1 MDQACARFERYLK
14 RRFGQSSTPNH
25 YLNDLRIFTKIVG
38 NKEPE
43 STTSKDIDTFVE
55 KQLAECLSVA
65 TINRRLAS
73 LRSFFEFLAAENPDR
88 PWPNPVVPSRHRLK
102 RGSRLPR
109 DVSDEDIA
117 KIIAVLK
124 SARDRAMFG
133 LMIGAGLR
141 VGEVASL
148 QLVNIEEP
156 IDSHQMAKLI
166 VCGKGGQERVVWLT
180 HALWDAL
187 QDWLRER
194 PAVEFDAVFLNW
206 RGKPISVNGIEYVLA
221 QYCQKAGVTLSCHRL
236 RHTFARRLVEN
247 GMSVDSLAKLLGHR
261 QLQTT
266 QRYIDGADPTVRS
279 DFAMAMQRLETIL
292 IKDNELVTASVPKP
306 FAKPQPRK
314 AQPQGLEKL
323 RRELAMLP
331 PEAAAYVDAYLSW
344 RWPNWRAQTAMRL
357 GRNFLSI
364 LKRIWK
370 WLNENQEIKNWEDI
384 RRPDVEAWL
393 EARHQTGVSNVT
405 IQNELVHLRCFLRFL
420 EERDHLIDSEIFRIQ
435 IPRKT
440 VNPLPRHL
448 SEADYRWLELNKLQ
462 ATKNDS
468 YEARFDRA
476 CFLILAH
483 TGIRPSE
490 FLDLRLE
497 DLDLGSGYA
506 AVRHSKQDRDRVVY
520 LSPQLKNA
528 LQNYLQIRPDL
539 PEEDRIFVLNGRS
552 PSTRTIQRRLAIFG
566 QQAGVVVSPHIL
578 RHTFATRLLNQGIP
592 IHSLRKLLGH
602 KRLDTTQVYARVY
615 DETLYQQFQD
625 AMSRLEIIDI
635 EPSVP
640 GIIKEPEPVFAG

>member
-1 MDQACARFERYLK
+1 
-14 RRFGQSSTPNH
+14 
-25 YLNDLRIFTKIVG
+25 
-38 NKEPE
+38 
-43 STTSKDIDTFVE
+43 
-55 KQLAECLSVA
+55 
-65 TINRRLAS
+65 
-73 LRSFFEFLAAENPDR
+73 
-88 PWPNPVVPSRHRLK
+88 
-102 RGSRLPR
+102 
-109 DVSDEDIA
+109 
-117 KIIAVLK
+117 
-124 SARDRAMFG
+124 
-133 LMIGAGLR
+133 
-141 VGEVASL
+141 VGEVVSL
-148 QLVNIEEP
+148 KLSQIEEP

-180 HALWDAL
+180 NALWETL
-187 QDWLRER
+187 REWLRER
-194 PAVEFDAVFLNW
+194 PVVESDTVFLNW
-206 RGKPISVNGIEYVLA
+206 RGKPISVNGIQYLLT
-221 QYCQKAGVTLSCHRL
+221 QYCKDAGVTLSYHRL

-279 DFAMAMQRLETIL
+279 DFAMAMQRLETTL
-292 IKDNELVTASVPKP
+292 IKDNEPATASVPKP
-306 FAKPQPRK
+306 FAEPQPRK
-314 AQPQGLEKL
+314 AQPQELEKL
-323 RRELAMLP
+323 RLDLEVFP
-331 PEAAAYVDAYLSW
+331 PEVTVSVDAYLSW

-364 LKRIWK
+364 LKRIWW

-393 EARHQTGVSNVT
+393 EVRHQSGVSNVT

-420 EERDHLIDSEIFRIQ
+420 EERDHPIDSEIFRIQ
-435 IPRKT
+435 IPKKT

-448 SEADYRWLELNKLQ
+448 SEADYRWLEINILQ

-468 YEARFDRA
+468 YDARFDRA
-476 CFLILAH
+476 CFLTLAH
-483 TGIRPSE
+483 TGIRLSE

-506 AVRHSKQDRDRVVY
+506 AIRHSKPDRDRVVY

-528 LQNYLQIRPDL
+528 LQNYLQVRPDI
-539 PEEDRIFVLNGRS
+539 PEEDRVFVLHGRS
-552 PSTRTIQRRLAIFG
+552 PSARTIQRRLTTFG

-625 AMSRLEIIDI
+625 AMSRLESIDI
-635 EPSVP
+635 EPP
-640 GIIKEPEPVFAG
+640 LPITIKDPEPMVSG

>member
-1 MDQACARFERYLK
+1 MDQACARFERFLK
-14 RRFGQSSTPNH
+14 RRFGQSSTPLH
-25 YLNDLRIFTKIVG
+25 YLNDLKIFINIVG

-43 STTSKDIDTFVE
+43 LVTPEDLDIFVE
-55 KQLAECLSVA
+55 KQLAECLSAA

-73 LRSFFEFLAAENPDR
+73 IRSLFEYLASENSGH
-88 PWPNPVVPSRHRLK
+88 PWPNPVVPTRHRLK

-109 DVSDEDIA
+109 DVPDEDVA

-133 LMIGAGLR
+133 LMVGAGLR
-141 VGEVASL
+141 VGEVANL
-148 QLVNIEEP
+148 RLLNIEESV
-156 IDSHQMAKLI
+156 DSHQMAKLI

-180 HALWDAL
+180 QALWETL

-194 PAVEFDAVFLNW
+194 PVVDFDAVFLNW
-206 RGKPISVNGIEYVLA
+206 RGKPISVNGIQYLLA

-266 QRYIDGADPTVRS
+266 QRYIDGADPIVRS
-279 DFAMAMQRLETIL
+279 DFAMAMQRLETTL
-292 IKDNELVTASVPKP
+292 IKDHEPVAAPISKP
-306 FAKPQPRK
+306 IAKPQPRK

-323 RRELAMLP
+323 RLDLEAFP
-331 PEAAAYVDAYLSW
+331 PEVAASVDAYLSW

-364 LKRIWK
+364 LKRIWE
-370 WLNENQEIKNWEDI
+370 WLNENRQIKAWEDI
-384 RRPDVEAWL
+384 HRLDVEAWL
-393 EARHQTGVSNVT
+393 EARHQSGVSNVT

-420 EERDHLIDSEIFRIQ
+420 GERDQPVDSEIFRIQ

-448 SEADYRWLELNKLQ
+448 SEADYRWLELNVLQ
-462 ATKNDS
+462 ATKNES
-468 YEARFDRA
+468 YDARFDRA
-476 CFLILAH
+476 CFLMLAH
-483 TGIRPSE
+483 TGIRLSE

-497 DLDLGSGYA
+497 DIDLGSGYA
-506 AVRHSKQDRDRVVY
+506 AIRHSKLDRDRVVY
-520 LSPQLKNA
+520 FSPQLKNA
-528 LQNYLQIRPDL
+528 IQNYLQVRPKL
-539 PEEDRIFVLNGRS
+539 LEEDRVFVLHGRS
-552 PSTRTIQRRLAIFG
+552 PSPRTIQRRLTIYG
-566 QQAGVVVSPHIL
+566 QQVGVIVSPHIL

-615 DETLYQQFQD
+615 DETLFQQFQD
-625 AMSRLEIIDI
+625 AMSCLETKVLESQQAHEEQDRASII
-635 EPSVP
+635 
-640 GIIKEPEPVFAG
+640 G